1 MNGTSVW
8 VDWFGDLV
16 GKIDEI
22 ANIDEDGEAK
32 SVKLIE
38 CVKEVEDGIEE
49 DIKKGIKKDLKK
61 EIKKIKPAML
71 RYGDKNIDP
80 FSFLYSLGQA
90 LDTNNK
96 EIIKDNVSY
105 FFKIK
110 NQDIFSGEGQSKFF
124 PNLKA
129 PGRPWFHD
137 DKELNPDVLWELFQQ
152 ARQTIDEIEDESFAT
167 NFATALGINGVGLGK
182 LTQCFFYINPKDFFP
197 IIEATMPVIQE
208 TLDEYKECSLKELKE
223 QIEER
228 GQELKDYKCLLNKL
242 QSASCPKR
250 PFYKI
255 YAECINGKERSWLSK
270 LGGICCK
277 MSGLLKYRGD

>member
-1 MNGTSVW
+1 MNGTPVW

-90 LDTNNK
+90 LDTKNK
-96 EIIKDNVSY
+96 EIIKNNVSLA
-105 FFKIK
+105 FDIS
-110 NQDIFSGEGQSKFF
+110 NQDIFSASEQPNPF

-129 PGRPWFHD
+129 FGRPLFHD
-137 DKELNPDVLWELFQQ
+137 DKELNPDVLWELFRQ
-152 ARQTIDEIEDESFAT
+152 ARQGIDEIEDEDFATHFAT
-167 NFATALGINGVGLGK
+167 NYAIALGIKGVGPGK
-182 LTQCFFYINPKDFFP
+182 LTQCFFYINPKDYLP
-197 IIEATMPVIQE
+197 ITKATMPVIQKKLIKYKKFRLSSLE
-208 TLDEYKECSLKELKE
+208 TLKR
-223 QIEER
+223 QIKNR
-228 GQELKDYKCLLNKL
+228 KQGFDCYKCLLSEFK
-242 QSASCPKR
+242 SVSKGK

-255 YAECINGKERSWLSK
+255 YAECINHEE
-270 LGGICCK
+270 
-277 MSGLLKYRGD
+277 